1 MAVASNSL
9 NTSGKLFFSSLVATT
24 FGLGVWQTRRYFEK
38 EELLKQREQTLT
50 LPPVPLPPYSV
61 CDQSELRGDASSLH
75 RFQVGFYPPNP
86 GGDVTELKECRRV
99 NLIGSFRCQDTILVG
114 PRGPPPGALGNSG
127 PNAAKAGQGGMSTSP
142 QGYYLITPLRRLDG
156 KGTVLVN
163 RGWIPKSMHDRTD
176 IICAE
181 CDMNGIVNVTGVVA
195 KMEQPRRFSPNSR
208 SSMIS
213 VRKDR
218 SMASS
223 GSSSVNT
230 PQYKTLLWMDR
241 VAIEEETHT
250 MGLYPPYIIQTK
262 VNNGAHDAA
271 KSIIKF
277 PVQLDLSSVGEF
289 KVTPATHA
297 GYAITWFSLSGFG
310 LIMTRKLILRGR

>member
-1 MAVASNSL
+1 MAAVASSNHL

-38 EELLKQREQTLT
+38 EELLQQREQTLA
-50 LPPVPLPPYSV
+50 LPPVLLPPYSV
-61 CDQSELRGDASSLH
+61 CDKSELRGDASPLH
-75 RFQVGFYPPNP
+75 RFEVGFYPPLR
-86 GGDVTELKECRRV
+86 GGVVTELKELTRV
-99 NLIGSFRCQDTILVG
+99 NLIGSLRCKDTILVG
-114 PRGPPPGALGNSG
+114 PRGPPPGALGKSG

-163 RGWIPKSMHDRTD
+163 RGWIPKSMQDRTD

-181 CDMNGIVNVTGVVA
+181 CDLNGIVNVTGVVA
-195 KMEQPRRFSPNSR
+195 KMEQPKRFSPNSR
-208 SSMIS
+208 SSMMS
-213 VRKDR
+213 ANSDR
-218 SMASS
+218 TATSS
-223 GSSSVNT
+223 TTGST
-230 PQYKTLLWMDR
+230 PKYKKLLWMDR

-262 VNNGAHDAA
+262 VNNGEGT
-271 KSIIKF
+271 SVIKF
-277 PVQLDLSSVGEF
+277 PVQPDVSTVGEF